1 MLVCVRTKIGAVHLY
16 SEDLEF
22 IFSIFEENKVLIFQ
36 GIYKPKVGIPES
48 FNFLP
53 GTSTV

>member
-1 MLVCVRTKIGAVHLY
+1 MLPVNMPQVEYIRNRVMLVCVRTKIGAVHLN

-36 GIYKPKVGIPES
+36 GI
-48 FNFLP
+48 
-53 GTSTV
+53 